1 MDMSRITIGSSNEE
15 ALIRRIFGIRIITQ
29 HHFPSGA
36 GFLFSSNYLAIPNI
50 FPNFANKYRR
60 YVVKMAQA
68 FGPDS
73 LSAGWRYD
81 FRWLIIAQVL
91 YSMMSLNLANSI

>member
-36 GFLFSSNYLAIPNI
+36 GFLFSSNYLAIPII
-50 FPNFANKYRR
+50 FPNFAFKYWPMVVNDPR
-60 YVVKMAQA
+60 YNMIPECRVAV
-68 FGPDS
+68 
-73 LSAGWRYD
+73 
-81 FRWLIIAQVL
+81 
-91 YSMMSLNLANSI
+91 